1 MPATAPLLV
10 MRDIDKRFMGVHALS
25 SASFEVEPGEIVALV
40 GQNGAGKS
48 TLIKVLSG
56 AVRAD
61 SGEVRVGEKPLPS
74 NPGDVIRA
82 GVSTIYQE
90 LTDVPEMSVLDNVLL
105 ARHERTLGFL
115 REKRNRRLAAAA
127 LARVGLK
134 GFDLHRPLR
143 SPQTRKNCVKQ
154 DRMREIVTRVDV
166 GA

>member
-1 MPATAPLLV
+1 
-10 MRDIDKRFMGVHALS
+10 
-25 SASFEVEPGEIVALV
+25 V
-40 GQNGAGKS
+40 GG
-48 TLIKVLSG
+48 
-56 AVRAD
+56 
-61 SGEVRVGEKPLPS
+61 KPLPS

-134 GFDLHRPLR
+134 GFDLHHP
-143 SPQTRKNCVKQ
+143 
-154 DRMREIVTRVDV
+154 
-166 GA
+166 